1 MHRRLQPVRVTNSP
15 GKASAP
21 VHGHDREW
29 TDWDPLNLWMGHW
42 HAGLSRTGSHVQWH
56 NCTNAQIQRTRVR
69 EWTGLL
75 PGLHQW
81 HLGAGRR
88 PMSGVDV
95 DPGPRLAC
103 GLCYC
108 SVDRP
113 DEGKLV
119 WEWWEWYSL
128 AREKKVFVHLIFCTL
143 TWLLWLLMASIN
155 QQFRDWF
162 CLLTDALQPNPIQL

>member
-1 MHRRLQPVRVTNSP
+1 MHICICIAGFSPSGSP

-29 TDWDPLNLWMGHW
+29 T
-42 HAGLSRTGSHVQWH
+42 
-56 NCTNAQIQRTRVR
+56 
-69 EWTGLL
+69 GLL
-75 PGLHQW
+75 PVPGRHQW

-108 SVDRP
+108 SVDWP

-128 AREKKVFVHLIFCTL
+128 ARKRKKGICSPYLLHFNLTTLIADGIDQPAVSWLVLFVNGRFATKSNPTVHIDDVCDTCAVQFSNPYYCCHIL
-143 TWLLWLLMASIN
+143 ASIEK
-155 QQFRDWF
+155 
-162 CLLTDALQPNPIQL
+162 TGT